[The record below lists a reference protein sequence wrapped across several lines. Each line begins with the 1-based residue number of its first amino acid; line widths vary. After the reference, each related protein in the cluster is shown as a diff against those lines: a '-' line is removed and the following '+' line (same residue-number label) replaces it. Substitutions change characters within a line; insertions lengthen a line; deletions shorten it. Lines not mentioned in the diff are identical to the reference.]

1 MLDREKKYVSRHQ
14 HYSAR
19 CPGSIFSPR
28 RIVPQSAGYLGQNAR
43 YRSPHGAVVPAPARA
58 ATGDTL
64 MVNGRTLAVAVTL
77 PRLPGRRP
85 GGAGDAWP
93 AMRCLRARPAVG
105 RAPALLAVSG
115 LQPGPMTARPW
126 RTCWPSTWPIGVRA
140 GYARRDRE
148 RRARQVRR
156 GAPGAAALPMRAAAA
171 GGAQSRAA
179 LVEATVGAEKRAP
192 CAGRCATMATGR

>member
-1 MLDREKKYVSRHQ
+1 MPRIDLSTTAHRTTVSRLPGTKRALPVA
-14 HYSAR
+14 AR
-19 CPGSIFSPR
+19 CC
-28 RIVPQSAGYLGQNAR
+28 
-43 YRSPHGAVVPAPARA
+43 GAKPATTFVVPAPARA